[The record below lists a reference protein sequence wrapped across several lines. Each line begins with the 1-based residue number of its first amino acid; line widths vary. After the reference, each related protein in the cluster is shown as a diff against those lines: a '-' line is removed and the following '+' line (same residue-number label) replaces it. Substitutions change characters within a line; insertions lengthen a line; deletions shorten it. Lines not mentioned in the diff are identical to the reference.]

1 MKQKQRL
8 YLATQNQHKIEEIKD
23 LLGDLFDIH
32 TVFELGVSVEIPETG
47 NTLQE
52 NSMQKA
58 AYIAEHFQVTCLSDD
73 SGLEV
78 NALGGRP
85 GVYSARYAGEPKDDA
100 ANVQK
105 LLGELE
111 GVSDRSARFVTVLT
125 FHHQG
130 QYDCFE
136 GEIQGQI
143 ASSPRGE
150 HGFGYDPV
158 FLPVGFDRTF
168 AEMTMEE
175 KNQMAHR
182 ARAMQKFKSFI
193 DETGF
198 FIDN

>member
-1 MKQKQRL
+1 MIEKQRL

-32 TVFELGVSVEIPETG
+32 TVFDLGVSVEIPETG
-47 NTLQE
+47 NTLQA

-100 ANVQK
+100 ANVRK
-105 LLGELE
+105 LLEELD

-130 QYDCFE
+130 KYVSFE

-143 ASSPRGE
+143 ASNPRGE
-150 HGFGYDPV
+150 QGFGYDPV
-158 FLPVGFDRTF
+158 FVPAGFDRTF
-168 AEMTMEE
+168 AEMNMEE
-175 KNQMAHR
+175 KNLMAHR

-198 FIDN
+198 FSDN

>member
-23 LLGDLFDIH
+23 LLGDLFDVH

-100 ANVQK
+100 ANVRK

-143 ASSPRGE
+143 ASIPRGE
-150 HGFGYDPV
+150 QGFGYDPV
-158 FLPVGFDRTF
+158 FVPVGFDRTF

>member
-143 ASSPRGE
+143 ASIPRGE
-150 HGFGYDPV
+150 QGFGYDPV
-158 FLPVGFDRTF
+158 FVPVGFDRTF